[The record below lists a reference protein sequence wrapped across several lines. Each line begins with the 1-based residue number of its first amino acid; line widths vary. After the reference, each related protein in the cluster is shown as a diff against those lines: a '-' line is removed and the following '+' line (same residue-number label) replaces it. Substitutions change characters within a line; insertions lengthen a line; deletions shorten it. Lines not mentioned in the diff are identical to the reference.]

1 MEAGN
6 KDWIWLLAGFGVVAA
21 VGGGLW
27 FFTKRKKVG
36 TAEES
41 SVGGKNT
48 SSKIK
53 LDPVSGTAGVKVEG
67 TTDPWDSNFWKDMS
81 RQIGGKVKILT
92 VASANNLAKVL
103 YDAKGVFNDDE
114 DGVYAAIGA
123 LKSKTQLSYLSEVFL
138 KNHKTGLKDYLKSFL
153 SEDEELPKVNTMVAA
168 LPAYT

>member
-6 KDWIWLLAGFGVVAA
+6 KDWLWLLAGFGVVVA

-36 TAEES
+36 AAEDS
-41 SVGGKNT
+41 SVGEKNT
-48 SSKIK
+48 SSKTK
-53 LDPVSGTAGVKVEG
+53 PASVSGTAGVKIEG
-67 TTDPWDSNFWKDMS
+67 TTDPWDSNYWKDMS

-92 VASANNLAKVL
+92 AASANNLAKTL

-114 DGVYAAIGA
+114 DDVYAVIGA
-123 LKSKTQLSYLSEVFL
+123 LKSKTQLSFLSEVFSE
-138 KNHKTGLKDYLKSFL
+138 NYKTGLKDYLKSFL